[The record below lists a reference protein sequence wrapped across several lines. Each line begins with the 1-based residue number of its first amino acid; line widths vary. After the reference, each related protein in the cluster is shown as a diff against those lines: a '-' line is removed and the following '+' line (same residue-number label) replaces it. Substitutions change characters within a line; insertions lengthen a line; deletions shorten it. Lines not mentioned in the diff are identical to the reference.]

1 MIKITFIHSADVLSV
16 FCITQMDNGRKV
28 FTVLK
33 GDLIYVV
40 LLSLGF
46 GLKYELDVFLRFSP
60 DSGVSADI

>member
-1 MIKITFIHSADVLSV
+1 
-16 FCITQMDNGRKV
+16 MDNGRKV